1 MTNDDAVEMVAQAL
15 AERRNPAGSVYMD
28 GRHNPTP
35 VEVAKARELVS
46 LIRTAERNHARREL
60 LDELENKIDHE
71 LGYDPHEM
79 SSERWR
85 AIQDIQGLID
95 GLRK

>member
-1 MTNDDAVEMVAQAL
+1 MTTRSRWSPRAL

-60 LDELENKIDHE
+60 LDELEAERK
-71 LGYDPHEM
+71 YWDPRDAYRDLDDFIREM
-79 SSERWR
+79 RGDDDR
-85 AIQDIQGLID
+85 D
-95 GLRK
+95 

>member
-1 MTNDDAVEMVAQAL
+1 MVARAL

-60 LDELENKIDHE
+60 LDELEAQADDIVWHPE
-71 LGYDPHEM
+71 P
-79 SSERWR
+79 SE
-85 AIQDIQGLID
+85 AIQDWIREMREGLE
-95 GLRK
+95 